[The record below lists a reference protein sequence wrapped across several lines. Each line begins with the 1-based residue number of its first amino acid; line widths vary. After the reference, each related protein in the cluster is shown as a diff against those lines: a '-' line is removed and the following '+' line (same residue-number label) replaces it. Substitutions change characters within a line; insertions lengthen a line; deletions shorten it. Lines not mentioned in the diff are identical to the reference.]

1 MASIAMVYAA
11 VLQHYIYN
19 SPPESIHVWIQ
30 APAYILVAFSEAFV
44 IITGLE
50 LAYTKA
56 PTSLRS
62 LVSAL
67 FWLTI
72 GIAAAICI
80 ALAPV
85 SQDPYLVWMY
95 ASLGIVGFVAGCGLY
110 LCFRKSFNDL
120 PVIAGQEAA
129 TMELDVTG
137 VAEHGGKLA
146 IEEERWR
153 K

>member
-1 MASIAMVYAA
+1 MLTY
-11 VLQHYIYN
+11 Y
-19 SPPESIHVWIQ
+19 
-30 APAYILVAFSEAFV
+30 
-44 IITGLE
+44 
-50 LAYTKA
+50 
-56 PTSLRS
+56 SLRS

-95 ASLGIVGFVAGCGLY
+95 GSLAIVGFVAGCALY
-110 LCFRKSFNDL
+110 ICFRNSF
-120 PVIAGQEAA
+120 G
-129 TMELDVTG
+129 DVPIIVGTEVGNEVG
-137 VAEHGGKLA
+137 VSKVTEHAGKLA
-146 IEEERWR
+146 VDEEDRWR

>member
-1 MASIAMVYAA
+1 M
-11 VLQHYIYN
+11 LRR
-19 SPPESIHVWIQ
+19 PERNVSLMLTD
-30 APAYILVAFSEAFV
+30 Y
-44 IITGLE
+44 
-50 LAYTKA
+50 
-56 PTSLRS
+56 SLRS

-95 ASLGIVGFVAGCGLY
+95 GSLAIVGFVAGCALY
-110 LCFRKSFNDL
+110 ICFRNSFGDM
-120 PVIAGQEAA
+120 PVIVGTEAGNESGMD
-129 TMELDVTG
+129 TVI
-137 VAEHGGKLA
+137 EHAGKLA
-146 IEEERWR
+146 DEEDRWR

>member
-1 MASIAMVYAA
+1 M
-11 VLQHYIYN
+11 LTD
-19 SPPESIHVWIQ
+19 
-30 APAYILVAFSEAFV
+30 L
-44 IITGLE
+44 
-50 LAYTKA
+50 
-56 PTSLRS
+56 SLRS

-95 ASLGIVGFVAGCGLY
+95 GSLAIVGFVAGCALY
-110 LCFRKSFNDL
+110 VCFRNSFDDM
-120 PVIAGQEAA
+120 PVIVGTEAGNEG
-129 TMELDVTG
+129 G
-137 VAEHGGKLA
+137 VNTVIEHAGKLA
-146 IEEERWR
+146 VEEEDRWR